1 MSNLK
6 HFFIWGIVT
15 VGDVKYCIRMSRLFR
30 SLGRV
35 KLIESTT
42 VGKYV
47 FHADKGFPAAQTHK
61 KG

>member
-1 MSNLK
+1 
-6 HFFIWGIVT
+6 
-15 VGDVKYCIRMSRLFR
+15 MSRLFR